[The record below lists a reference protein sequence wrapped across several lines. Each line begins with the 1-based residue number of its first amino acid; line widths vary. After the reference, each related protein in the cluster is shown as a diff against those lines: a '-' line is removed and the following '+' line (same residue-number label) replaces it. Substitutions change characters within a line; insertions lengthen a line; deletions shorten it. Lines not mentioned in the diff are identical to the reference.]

1 MTTKHGKMLNI
12 TIITEI
18 QYGTT
23 NKHKNPNQTKQK
35 LSTGRIDKSML

>member
-23 NKHKNPNQTKQK
+23 NKKTKTLNK
-35 LSTGRIDKSML
+35 CW